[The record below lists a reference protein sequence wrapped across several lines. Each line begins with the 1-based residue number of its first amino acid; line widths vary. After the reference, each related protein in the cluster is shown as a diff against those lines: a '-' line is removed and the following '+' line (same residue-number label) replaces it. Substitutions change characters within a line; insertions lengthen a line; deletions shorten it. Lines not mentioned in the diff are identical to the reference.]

1 MAGEDQKELNE
12 PSLSPYPNP
21 VQTPA
26 EPIKTGNKY
35 VCPHCQA
42 EVPMRHDCPTC
53 KAEIDWTKI

>member
-12 PSLSPYPNP
+12 PSLNP
-21 VQTPA
+21 FPSIVQAPI

-35 VCPHCQA
+35 VCPHCKA
-42 EVPMRHDCPTC
+42 EVPVRHDCPAC